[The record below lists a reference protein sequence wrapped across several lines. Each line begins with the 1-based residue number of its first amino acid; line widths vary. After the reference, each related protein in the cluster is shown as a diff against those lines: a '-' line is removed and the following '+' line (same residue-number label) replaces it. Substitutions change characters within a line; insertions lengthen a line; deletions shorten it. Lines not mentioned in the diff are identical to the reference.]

1 MRSKLKFIIP
11 IALLLVLGGA
21 YKMVLAKPAKLPK
34 PHVDGSV
41 YVLPKEFLIDLA
53 DGHFVKLG
61 VALVLPPGA
70 VPAGAEGAT
79 PPPDGYGAL
88 PEEAAVRAVVT
99 DMVTDASS
107 KDLINRKGRS
117 ALRARVLKGILAQT
131 DVKAKAVLF
140 TDVAVQ

>member
-41 YVLPKEFLIDLA
+41 YVLPKEFLIVAGRHHDPCEGEELDLLRIVHVACRLA
-53 DGHFVKLG
+53 DVLG
-61 VALVLPPGA
+61 YDVTRPLVTRGID
-70 VPAGAEGAT
+70 EI
-79 PPPDGYGAL
+79 
-88 PEEAAVRAVVT
+88 T
-99 DMVTDASS
+99 DVSS
-107 KDLINRKGRS
+107 KDLIDHKGRS

>member
-11 IALLLVLGGA
+11 IALLLALGGA
-21 YKMVLAKPAKLPK
+21 YKMVLAKPTKAPK
-34 PHVDGSV
+34 AHVDGSV

-53 DGHFVKLG
+53 DGHFVKLD

-70 VPAGAEGAT
+70 VPAGAEGST

-88 PEEAAVRAVVT
+88 PQEAVVRAVVT
-99 DMVTDASS
+99 DTVTDVSS
-107 KDLINRKGRS
+107 KDLIDHKGRN